1 MSTRVLTGAALA
13 ALAGAAMLAIS
24 ASSASAFTLS
34 SPSLEQP
41 MASSNID
48 HVWCHHCGGWGWGH
62 HWGGGWGWGHHWGP
76 GWGPGY
82 VGPACPWGYHLGPY
96 GHHCWPN

>member
-1 MSTRVLTGAALA
+1 MFTRVLKGGAVA

-41 MASSNID
+41 MAASHID
-48 HVWCHHCGGWGWGH
+48 QVCWQQGH
-62 HWGGGWGWGHHWGP
+62 PGPCWGGGYGWHHRHCWRGPWGH
-76 GWGPGY
+76 
-82 VGPACPWGYHLGPY
+82 V
-96 GHHCWPN
+96 HCRWW

>member
-1 MSTRVLTGAALA
+1 MFTRILKGGAVA

-41 MASSNID
+41 VAASNID
-48 HVWCHHCGGWGWGH
+48 HVWCNGWRCGGWRRGYWGPH
-62 HWGGGWGWGHHWGP
+62 RYWGP
-76 GWGPGY
+76 GPGY
-82 VGPACPWGYHLGPY
+82 GWR
-96 GHHCWPN
+96 HCWRGYYGRLHCNY